1 MREGAVVFISSSKR
15 YLKCVRTPRGWKIYY
30 RGDPAFI
37 KFVRSLPKEEKIRL
51 CKRLSALIQ
60 KSTRREMEKIEEEI
74 EKEFKRLK
82 TLFEI

>member
-1 MREGAVVFISSSKR
+1 MRERAVVFISSSKR

-37 KFVRSLPKEEKIRL
+37 KFVRSLTKEEKIRL

-60 KSTRREMEKIEEEI
+60 KSTRREMEKIEKELER
-74 EKEFKRLK
+74 EFKRLK
-82 TLFEI
+82 TLFKI

>member
-74 EKEFKRLK
+74 EREFKRLK